1 MANNIPYMEGSAIK
15 YLCRWR
21 DKGGIQDLHKAQHF
35 IARLIEEAMKEHEAK
50 NRTWFVRAWTLN
62 GLLAGFEIDYDWNWI
77 NLNLVIIKI
86 TITKDPWK
94 HAF

>member
-50 NRTWFVRAWTLN
+50 NSETIRV
-62 GLLAGFEIDYDWNWI
+62 AGQQD
-77 NLNLVIIKI
+77 LGRKSV
-86 TITKDPWK
+86 DPERI
-94 HAF
+94 AGRF